1 MAERVVVHAGSY
13 HDSAFLMRLSRELK
27 ALEGVAD
34 AVVVMATDMNH
45 ALLTGAGFAAGDLAD
60 AGPLDL
66 VVALRGTEE
75 AALDA
80 AEAELDRLMQAGD
93 TGSSGA
99 QADRRYAS
107 IAAAAADHPAAGLV
121 SVAVPGAYAGWV
133 AGRALDAGRHVFL
146 FSNNV
151 PLEQELA
158 LKARARELGLLVMGP
173 DCGTAWIAGCG
184 LGFAN
189 RVGRGRVGLVGASGT
204 GMQEI
209 ACLLDASGVGL
220 SQGIGTG
227 SRDLS
232 AEVDGAM
239 SQFGLELL
247 AADPATEV
255 LVLVAKPPAD
265 AVAERLHGVMAGL
278 GKPVVVRYLG
288 RSGEAPRDGVVYT
301 GSLDEAAC
309 EAVAQL
315 GGKVPE
321 ELDPSCLPL
330 DEVEALLAGE
340 PALAGRLVG
349 LFGGGSLTTEAKLI
363 LTSAGLE
370 VSEPEQPLGPDGPVE
385 HAGHLVVDTGEDFY
399 TVGKPHPMVDQTV
412 RCGLLTKA
420 AADPAVGVLLL
431 DLVLGDGA
439 HPDPAPEL
447 AAALDAGRSQ
457 RGETP
462 LTVIASVTGTKAD
475 PQDTR
480 RQADGLRRAGVLV
493 KPSAAQA
500 AHLAAALLKGG
511 VA

>member
-1 MAERVVVHAGSY
+1 MSVRIVVHKGSY

-27 ALEGVAD
+27 TLDGVED
-34 AVVVMATDMNH
+34 AVVVMGTAMNLT
-45 ALLTGAGFAAGDLAD
+45 LLASAGFAPGELAG

-66 VVALRGTEE
+66 VVALKGDKDAT
-75 AALDA
+75 LDA
-80 AEAELDRLMQAGD
+80 AEAQLAKLMLGDAGAPA
-93 TGSSGA
+93 GERGA
-99 QADRRYAS
+99 PHYAS
-107 IAAAAADHPAAGLV
+107 ISAAAAAHPAAGLV

-151 PLEQELA
+151 PLAEELS
-158 LKARARELGLLVMGP
+158 LKTRARELGLLVMGP

-189 RVGRGRVGLVGASGT
+189 RVRRGRVGLVGASGT

-209 ACLLDASGVGL
+209 ACLLHASGAGL

-247 AADPATEV
+247 AADAETEV
-255 LVLVAKPPAD
+255 LVLVAKPPAA

-288 RSGEAPRDGVVYT
+288 RAGTGQRDGIVYT

-309 EAVAQL
+309 EALAQL

-321 ELDPSCLPL
+321 ELDPSCVPL
-330 DEVEALLAGE
+330 DEVDQLLAGE
-340 PALAGRLVG
+340 PALSGRLVG

-363 LTSAGLE
+363 LEGAGLE
-370 VSEPEQPLGPDGPVE
+370 VDEPEQPLAEDGPVDGK
-385 HAGHLVVDTGEDFY
+385 GHLVVDTGEDFY

-412 RCGLLTKA
+412 RCSLIRKV
-420 AADPAVGVLLL
+420 AADPSVGVVLL

-439 HPDPAPEL
+439 HLDPAPEL
-447 AAALDAGRSQ
+447 AAALAAGRAQ
-457 RGETP
+457 RGDKP
-462 LTVIASVTGTKAD
+462 LTAIASVTGTDLD
-475 PQDTR
+475 PQDAG
-480 RQADGLRRAGVLV
+480 RQADLLRRAGVLV

-500 AHLAAALLKGG
+500 AKLAAALLKGG
-511 VA
+511 LS